1 MCRQVLIMQSSPSLC
16 AVMYVCNCS
25 EVKGKLIIGCFP
37 EIFSAVWL
45 MLLWQTEVNSMSL
58 NTWLNSNVLN
68 FLNLSGKHFRRKKFS
83 QEEIFATWCLIVK
96 ISKISASRTFLTVWY
111 MGQFCIE
118 ITDYICCVFDH
129 IVAFKALYCWTSVKG
144 GVHTCF
150 VDSLAIH
157 TSMKHVWTLPLW
169 NFSDTALWMQWCDR
183 NAME

>member
-1 MCRQVLIMQSSPSLC
+1 MCCQVLIMQSSPSLC
-16 AVMYVCNCS
+16 AVMYVCNCG

-45 MLLWQTEVNSMSL
+45 MLLWQSEVNSMSL
-58 NTWLNSNVLN
+58 NTRLNSNVLN

-118 ITDYICCVFDH
+118 ITDYSVVYLI
-129 IVAFKALYCWTSVKG
+129 TSLHSKRCIAELLLRVG
-144 GVHTCF
+144 
-150 VDSLAIH
+150 LIH
-157 TSMKHVWTLPLW
+157 
-169 NFSDTALWMQWCDR
+169 ALWTR
-183 NAME
+183 